1 MLHAPSG
8 FDPELVEQTLA
19 ALTEHH
25 DALRMVYQRI
35 TAASFNITAGRM
47 TVRSPFEWLTC
58 DMSPTLKRK

>member
-25 DALRMVYQRI
+25 DALRMVYQKN
-35 TAASFNITAGRM
+35 T
-47 TVRSPFEWLTC
+47 PFGWPVVP
-58 DMSPTLKRK
+58 DV